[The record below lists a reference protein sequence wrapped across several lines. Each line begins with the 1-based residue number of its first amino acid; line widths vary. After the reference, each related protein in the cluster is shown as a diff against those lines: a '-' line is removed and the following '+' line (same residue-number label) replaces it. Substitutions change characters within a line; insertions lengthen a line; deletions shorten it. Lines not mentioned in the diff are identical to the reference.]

1 MNIQT
6 WFLALY
12 YGYNL
17 IDLVL
22 VAVVHYVIYR
32 QTEAA
37 NSSKFR
43 YYKKKIFVEKTM
55 GYILIGLVFLNTTVM
70 SIRLAR
76 LQLL

>member
-22 VAVVHYVIYR
+22 VAVVHYAIYR

-37 NSSKFR
+37 NFSKFR
-43 YYKKKIFVEKTM
+43 YYKKRT
-55 GYILIGLVFLNTTVM
+55 
-70 SIRLAR
+70 
-76 LQLL
+76 LLKKLWATF